1 MGNADN
7 DLSNR
12 CIVIQDDEL
21 VFVLLAW
28 RAASGF
34 GDDFFAGNLGLQ
46 MGSRLK
52 S

>member
-34 GDDFFAGNLGLQ
+34 GDDFSQVTWA
-46 MGSRLK
+46 STWVVV
-52 S
+52 